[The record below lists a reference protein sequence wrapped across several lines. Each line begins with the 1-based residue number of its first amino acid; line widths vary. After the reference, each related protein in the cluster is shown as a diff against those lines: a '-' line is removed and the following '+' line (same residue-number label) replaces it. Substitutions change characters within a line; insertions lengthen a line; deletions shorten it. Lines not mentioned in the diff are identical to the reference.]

1 MTVGNGRMMC
11 WKVASACQQPQ
22 LSRGFF
28 LLKNNV
34 ILQHLNFRMCYVSVT
49 SVGADVVLSISTA
62 TAMVPTPVLFVG
74 TPNLCEIAIKS
85 TQRLTLYRIFM
96 QRKLKITWFSLMK
109 FRFKTSMVVVD
120 CLGSLPVIAVMLN
133 WLTMW
138 VKENAVSIVPSALI
152 WQTL

>member
-1 MTVGNGRMMC
+1 M
-11 WKVASACQQPQ
+11 
-22 LSRGFF
+22 
-28 LLKNNV
+28 
-34 ILQHLNFRMCYVSVT
+34 
-49 SVGADVVLSISTA
+49 VLSISTA

-152 WQTL
+152 